1 MRQILRFEADGASN
15 REKKKTVKRYSR
27 GTTHDNQR
35 NACPN
40 TTGEISAANVRC
52 CLKEVGEVGM

>member
-1 MRQILRFEADGASN
+1 MRQILRFEAGGASD
-15 REKKKTVKRYSR
+15 REKKTVKRYSR

-40 TTGEISAANVRC
+40 TTGEISATNVRC
-52 CLKEVGEVGM
+52 CLGEVGEVEM

>member
-1 MRQILRFEADGASN
+1 MRQILRLKADGASD
-15 REKKKTVKRYSR
+15 REKKTVRRYSR

-40 TTGEISAANVRC
+40 TTGEISATNVRC